1 MVHLP
6 AHAGFS
12 LAMTAEQHR
21 TCFLSLKK
29 TVLQYPSSEQ
39 YRSHFKRVWEKGMN
53 SANEKSSEDKW
64 RVLGRV
70 LSPLYFSS
78 RDWVPIIPARLRK
91 LHADNWTE
99 GIKGMYTFFCVLAL
113 RKSCFYHRLFDFWI
127 DTLDMSPAPRHR
139 RTAMNHRHSSE
150 EDEEEDVSEG
160 EDSVVDSYEE
170 DDDDEEEE
178 DDDVDSAVGLLDSDD
193 DGLVKKKSMLSQSI
207 GYL

>member
-39 YRSHFKRVWEKGMN
+39 YRSHFKRVWEKGMDR
-53 SANEKSSEDKW
+53 ANVETSEAKW

-78 RDWVPIIPARLRK
+78 RDWVPIIPARLRS

-99 GIKGMYTFFCVLAL
+99 GIQGMYSF
-113 RKSCFYHRLFDFWI
+113 S
-127 DTLDMSPAPRHR
+127 
-139 RTAMNHRHSSE
+139 
-150 EDEEEDVSEG
+150 
-160 EDSVVDSYEE
+160 
-170 DDDDEEEE
+170 
-178 DDDVDSAVGLLDSDD
+178 
-193 DGLVKKKSMLSQSI
+193 
-207 GYL
+207 